1 MGSSQLDVVTFHSN
15 GDRSLQQIHRHDQAL
30 ILALAHED
38 PLDSIKGS
46 AANSNAFPD
55 GDKGMREAW
64 NLLTNGFP
72 EAFNLLIGNRSAMSF
87 IPNETQHARRPQ
99 HLQALLAGL
108 NHTHEGVAT
117 KQRDFHSSP
126 AVAPI
131 MNLMQEGK
139 KGAHAL
145 LFKLRSNPLFVP
157 GDGVNRVPA
166 WFSLSDF

>member
-1 MGSSQLDVVTFHSN
+1 MSSSQLDVVTFHSN

-87 IPNETQHARRPQ
+87 ISQRNPARQASAAPSSAPRWSEPRARR
-99 HLQALLAGL
+99 
-108 NHTHEGVAT
+108 
-117 KQRDFHSSP
+117 
-126 AVAPI
+126 
-131 MNLMQEGK
+131 
-139 KGAHAL
+139 
-145 LFKLRSNPLFVP
+145 RSN
-157 GDGVNRVPA
+157 
-166 WFSLSDF
+166 